1 MLLTS
6 VNGESYQK
14 GYTTVS
20 IVKELELMDNRL
32 VKAMQSKFAFFVY
45 VFYVVNMFTIFSLVF
60 EKHVLY
66 DSVDNY
72 I

>member
-1 MLLTS
+1 
-6 VNGESYQK
+6 
-14 GYTTVS
+14 
-20 IVKELELMDNRL
+20 MDNRL

-60 EKHVLY
+60 EKHILY